1 MNEIIEEEI
10 NEKHPLIVQLEEYIE
25 NQETDEINE
34 TITKLEE
41 LIYYI
46 KFKKDILTELQKNK
60 INSVKYQEILKK
72 IDDKYKEIKS
82 KSNILNLNQNISESI
97 KELKKLADEEI
108 EEIDGFVKTYKD
120 KLDNWLI
127 IQRDFLEKIKRP
139 TDDLDKISEIL
150 KNIDVFNKL
159 GSLIYRTDDINIEE
173 KENSSPQN
181 LIEIDNKKHFQFN
194 IDKLNEIKQYQENI
208 INATS
213 QFENLFDNYDE
224 IRKIWS
230 GGNSISNIS
239 VEDFKALKELK
250 ELEEVSELIQ
260 IKLGN

>member
-46 KFKKDILTELQKNK
+46 KFKKDILTELQKNN
-60 INSVKYQEILKK
+60 INCIKNAELLKN
-72 IDDKYKEIKS
+72 IDDKYIKIKS
-82 KSNILNLNQNISESI
+82 NSNILNLNQNISKSI

-108 EEIDGFVKTYKD
+108 EDIDGFIKTYKD
-120 KLDNWLI
+120 KLDSWLK
-127 IQRDFLEKIKRP
+127 IQRNFLEKIKRP
-139 TDDLDKISEIL
+139 IDDLDEISEIL
-150 KNIDVFNKL
+150 KNVDVFNKL
-159 GSLIYRTDDINIEE
+159 GSLIYRMDDINIEN

-194 IDKLNEIKQYQENI
+194 VDKLNEIKQCQENI
-208 INATS
+208 INETS

-230 GGNSISNIS
+230 EGNSISNIS
-239 VEDFKALKELK
+239 VKDFKALKELK
-250 ELEEVSELIQ
+250 EVSELLQ